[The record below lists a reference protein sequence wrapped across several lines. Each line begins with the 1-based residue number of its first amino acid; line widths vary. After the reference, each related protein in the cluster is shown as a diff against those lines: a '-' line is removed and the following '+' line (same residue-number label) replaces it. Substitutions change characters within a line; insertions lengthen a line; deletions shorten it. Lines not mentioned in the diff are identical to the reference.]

1 MRSIDFSQ
9 VGEILRHVAREE
21 LLPRLRKLAG
31 HQIFAK
37 PSAADPD
44 DIVTEADLAVE
55 RRLGAELT
63 GLLHGSVL
71 VGEEGASADPRLL
84 AAIAGDAPAWVLD
97 PLDGTRNFAAGNDAF
112 GTMLALVRRGETL
125 ASWIHLTVSDRL
137 FVAERGA
144 GAYCNGARLDGRFGE
159 VPDPPV
165 GTLYTGFMP
174 AATRGAVLAA
184 AEGRYLPRPIPGS
197 AAIEYTNL
205 VTAGKDF
212 VVYFRLH
219 PWDHAPGALL
229 LAEAGGSLRHPD
241 GRPYRPTDRDQ
252 VTLAS
257 RDAGAWEALR
267 ARLGLPPTP
276 G

>member
-1 MRSIDFSQ
+1 MRSIDPER
-9 VGEILRHVAREE
+9 VGALLREMAREE
-21 LLPRLRKLAG
+21 LLPRHRRLAE

-37 PSAADPD
+37 PSEADPD

-55 RRLGAELT
+55 GRLGPELV
-63 GLLHGSVL
+63 GLLPGSVM
-71 VGEEGASADPRLL
+71 VGEEGATADPSIL

-97 PLDGTRNFAAGNDAF
+97 PLDGTKNFAAGSDAF

-125 ASWIHLTVSDRL
+125 ASWIHLTVSGRL

-144 GAYCNGARLDGRFGE
+144 GAFCEGRRLDARWASAPE
-159 VPDPPV
+159 LPL
-165 GTLYTGFMP
+165 GTLYTAFMP
-174 AATRGAVLAA
+174 AGTRRAVLAA
-184 AEGRYLPRPIPGS
+184 AEGAFEPRPIPGS

-229 LAEAGGSLRHPD
+229 LEEAGGAVRHLD
-241 GRPYRPTDRDQ
+241 GQPYRPTDRHA
-252 VTLAS
+252 VTLVT
-257 RDAGAWEALR
+257 RDASGWELLR
-267 ARLGLPPTP
+267 ARLGLHPARS
-276 G
+276 